1 MVKFLKFV
9 KSVMTQSATDNTS
22 GLASHYIN
30 LSKISDA
37 RLSTTSAAAFRI
49 NKSFLAA
56 RDVLTVTIAS
66 PSAATVISMID
77 AIATASSNT
86 FSNAN
91 SVYTYDT
98 LPNAASTINTIALG

>member
-37 RLSTTSAAAFRI
+37 RWTSTTTAALRI
-49 NKSFLAA
+49 NKSFLAT
-56 RDVLTVTIAS
+56 RDVLTITVGSASTATI
-66 PSAATVISMID
+66 VSMVD
-77 AIATASSNT
+77 AISTASTNGYTNAANT
-86 FSNAN
+86 YS
-91 SVYTYDT
+91 YDL
-98 LPNAASTINTIALG
+98 LPNAASTINTIVLA

>member
-1 MVKFLKFV
+1 MVKLLKFA
-9 KSVMTQSATDNTS
+9 KSVMTQSATNNTS

-37 RLSTTSAAAFRI
+37 RWGTISTATLRI

-66 PSAATVISMID
+66 PSTATVISMVD
-77 AIATASSNT
+77 AIATASSNA

-98 LPNAASTINTIALG
+98 LPDAASTINTIVLA

>member
-37 RLSTTSAAAFRI
+37 RWTSTTTAALRI
-49 NKSFLAA
+49 NKSFLAT
-56 RDVLTVTIAS
+56 RDVLTITVGSASTATIVS
-66 PSAATVISMID
+66 IVD
-77 AIATASSNT
+77 AISTASTNGYSNV
-86 FSNAN
+86 AN
-91 SVYTYDT
+91 SYSYDL
-98 LPNAASTINTIALG
+98 LPNAASTINTIVLA

>member
-1 MVKFLKFV
+1 
-9 KSVMTQSATDNTS
+9 MTQSATNNTS

-37 RLSTTSAAAFRI
+37 RWGTISTATLRI

-66 PSAATVISMID
+66 PSTATVISMVD
-77 AIATASSNT
+77 AIATASSNA

-98 LPNAASTINTIALG
+98 LPDAASTINTIVLA